1 VEVNGKVAVVTGAA
15 AGIGRAIAKRLAKKG
30 SFVVVADV
38 DADLGRDAVRE
49 IRAAG
54 GQTVFS
60 NADVSTQEGVQEMIG
75 AAVSRYGGLHIL
87 VNNAFMGSPDHFPDA
102 PPEKWLPVMDVALR
116 GTMLGIHYGV
126 IEMARSGYGAIV
138 NVSSV
143 AGLGSQPH
151 SYPEYAAAK
160 AAVIRLTECLAP
172 LAAERNVRVNC
183 IAPDWTETEFV
194 RERFERMST
203 LERAE
208 ARDGFGRPPPTS
220 FLKPE
225 EVAAGA
231 LQLISDDSLAGRTLV
246 MWCGE
251 VPRLLPDDRWE

>member
-1 VEVNGKVAVVTGAA
+1 MEVNEKVAVVTGAA

-30 SFVVVADV
+30 AYVVVVDI
-38 DADLGRDAVRE
+38 DADWGREAVGE

-54 GQTVFS
+54 GQAAFA
-60 NADVSTQEGVQEMIG
+60 NFDVSSDEGVQEMIG
-75 AAVSRYGGLHIL
+75 VAVSRFGGLHIL
-87 VNNAFMGSPDHFPDA
+87 VNNAFMGSRDHFPDA
-102 PPEKWLPVMDVALR
+102 PPEKWSRVLDVALR
-116 GTMLGIHYGV
+116 GTMLGIQYG
-126 IEMARSGYGAIV
+126 ITEMKRSGYGAIV

-172 LAAERNVRVNC
+172 LAAERNIRINC

-194 RERFERMST
+194 RERFEGMTT

-208 ARDGFGRPPPTS
+208 ARDGFGRPPPAR

-231 LQLISDDSLAGRTLV
+231 LELISDDTLAGRTLV

-251 VPRLLPDDRWE
+251 PPRLLPDDRWE

>member
-15 AGIGRAIAKRLAKKG
+15 AGIGRATAKRLAKKG
-30 SFVVVADV
+30 AFVVVADV
-38 DADLGRDAVRE
+38 DADWGREAVRE
-49 IRAAG
+49 IRATG
-54 GQTVFS
+54 GQAALANF
-60 NADVSTQEGVQEMIG
+60 DVSTEEGVQEMIG
-75 AAVSRYGGLHIL
+75 VAVSTFGGLHIL

-102 PPEKWLPVMDVALR
+102 PPEEWSRVLDVALR
-116 GTMLGIHYGV
+116 GTMLGIQYG
-126 IEMARSGYGAIV
+126 ITEMERSGYGAIV

-194 RERFERMST
+194 RERFEGMT
-203 LERAE
+203 ALERAE
-208 ARDGFGRPPPTS
+208 ARDGFGRPPPVRL
-220 FLKPE
+220 LKPE

-231 LQLISDDSLAGRTLV
+231 LELISDDTLAGRILV

-251 VPRLLPDDRWE
+251 PPRLLPADRSN

>member
-15 AGIGRAIAKRLAKKG
+15 AGIGRAIAKRLARKG
-30 SFVVVADV
+30 AFVVVADV
-38 DADLGRDAVRE
+38 DSDWGREAVRE

-54 GQTVFS
+54 GQAAFA
-60 NADVSTQEGVQEMIG
+60 NFDVSSQEGVQEMI
-75 AAVSRYGGLHIL
+75 AVAVSRFGGLHIL
-87 VNNAFMGSPDHFPDA
+87 VNSAFMGSPDHFPDA
-102 PPEKWLPVMDVALR
+102 PPEEWSRVLDVALR
-116 GTMLGIHYGV
+116 GTMLGIQYGI
-126 IEMARSGYGAIV
+126 IEMERSGYGAIV

-194 RERFERMST
+194 RERFEGMSA

-208 ARDGFGRPPPTS
+208 ARDGFGRPPPTR

-231 LQLISDDSLAGRTLV
+231 LDLISDDTLEGRTLV

-251 VPRLLPDDRWE
+251 PPRLLPRDRWE

>member
-38 DADLGRDAVRE
+38 DADLGREAVRE

-54 GQTVFS
+54 GQATFS
-60 NADVSTQEGVQEMIG
+60 NVDVSSQERVQEMISV
-75 AAVSRYGGLHIL
+75 AVRTYGGLHIL

-102 PPEKWLPVMDVALR
+102 PPEVWSPVLDVALR
-116 GTMLGIHYGV
+116 GTMLGIQHGI
-126 IEMARSGYGAIV
+126 IEMERSGYGAIV

-172 LAAERNVRVNC
+172 LAAKRNVRVNC

-194 RERFERMST
+194 RERFEGMT
-203 LERAE
+203 ALERAE
-208 ARDGFGRPPPTS
+208 ARDGFGRPPPAR
-220 FLKPE
+220 FLQPE

-231 LQLISDDSLAGRTLV
+231 LELISDDTLAGRTLV

-251 VPRLLPDDRWE
+251 APRLLPDDRWE

>member
-15 AGIGRAIAKRLAKKG
+15 AGIGRAIAKLLAKKG
-30 SFVVVADV
+30 AHVVVADV
-38 DADLGRDAVRE
+38 DTDWGREAVQE
-49 IRAAG
+49 IRGAG
-54 GQTVFS
+54 GQAAFA
-60 NADVSTQEGVQEMIG
+60 NFDVSSEKGAQEMIG
-75 AAVSRYGGLHIL
+75 VAVSTFGGLHIL
-87 VNNAFMGSPDHFPDA
+87 VNNAFMGSPDRFPDA
-102 PPEKWLPVMDVALR
+102 PPEEWSRVVDVALR
-116 GTMLGIHYGV
+116 GTMLGIQCGLT
-126 IEMARSGYGAIV
+126 EMERSGYGAII

-194 RERFERMST
+194 RERFEGMST

-208 ARDGFGRPPPTS
+208 ARDGFGRPPPAR

-225 EVAAGA
+225 EVAGGA
-231 LQLISDDSLAGRTLV
+231 LELISDDTLAGRTLV

-251 VPRLLPDDRWE
+251 APRLLPDDRWE